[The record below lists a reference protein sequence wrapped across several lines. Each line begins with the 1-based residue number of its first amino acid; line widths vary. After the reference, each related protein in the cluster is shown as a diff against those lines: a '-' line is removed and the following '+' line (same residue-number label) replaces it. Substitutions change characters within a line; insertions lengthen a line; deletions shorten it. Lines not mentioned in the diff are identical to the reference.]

1 MVLLHLIAPAEE
13 GRKIALRV
21 EIDAEDAQTTVAPE
35 KTGSDVLDGGGFG
48 YPTLIVGECQDF
60 FNTCHNDLY
69 FSISVAK
76 LIFNFELTK

>member
-48 YPTLIVGECQDF
+48 YPTLVVGECQDF
-60 FNTCHNDLY
+60 FNTCHND
-69 FSISVAK
+69 I
-76 LIFNFELTK
+76 I